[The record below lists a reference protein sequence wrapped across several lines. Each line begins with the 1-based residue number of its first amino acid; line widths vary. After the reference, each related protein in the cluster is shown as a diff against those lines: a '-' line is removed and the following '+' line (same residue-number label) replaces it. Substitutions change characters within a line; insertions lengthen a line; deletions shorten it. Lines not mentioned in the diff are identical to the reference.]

1 MRTKAVAEGG
11 GRGRAVGTEDQTE
24 AEPLGLLVKLRLVL
38 ATTPTQG
45 GYVTFR
51 FCLCG
56 FYTHFRFFQFFQH
69 RPLQKPVIPMLR
81 GQSWLSV
88 NCTQKKGRSYSPTHV
103 IVQTNLSYTTCILNI
118 SICISVINISPY
130 FLHQII
136 SYINL

>member
-51 FCLCG
+51 FGLCG
-56 FYTHFRFFQFFQH
+56 FYTTLRFFQFFQH
-69 RPLQKPVIPMLR
+69 RPERSGSICNGLR
-81 GQSWLSV
+81 PIMALGQLY
-88 NCTQKKGRSYSPTHV
+88 TKKG
-103 IVQTNLSYTTCILNI
+103 
-118 SICISVINISPY
+118 
-130 FLHQII
+130 
-136 SYINL
+136 